1 MLNYQVITSRGKPRF
16 AVVEYHAFMKIL
28 EQLENRKRHMAVPKP
43 SRLRKEPSA
52 RELTRLMRSSPIRGW
67 RLFRNMTQSE
77 LADKTGLKQTHVSL
91 LEANKIKPRK
101 NTLSKLAEALSCDID
116 DLISR
121 HS

>member
-1 MLNYQVITSRGKPRF
+1 MLNFQVITSRGKPRF
-16 AVVEYHAFMKIL
+16 AVVEYHAFMKLL
-28 EQLENRKRHMAVPKP
+28 EQVDNQKKNMSVPKP
-43 SRLRKEPSA
+43 SRPRKEPSA

-91 LEANKIKPRK
+91 MEANKIKPRK
-101 NTLSKLAEALSCDID
+101 NTLSKLAEALGCDFD

-121 HS
+121 HP